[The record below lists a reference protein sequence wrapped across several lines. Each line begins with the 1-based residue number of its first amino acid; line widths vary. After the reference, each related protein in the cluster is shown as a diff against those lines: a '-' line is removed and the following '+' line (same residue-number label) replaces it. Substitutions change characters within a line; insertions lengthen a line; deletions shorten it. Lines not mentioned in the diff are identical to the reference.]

1 MHWRELILDWTKYNQ
16 VPTEYATASA
26 IGLAAAT
33 LGAMERRGFVESKP
47 TKPKQYRR
55 VVTPQVLVY
64 KYIDENRSDFGEF
77 FTIRKTG
84 EKLGMLCSIGADGD
98 VKDCWGHKYD
108 LTGACKIEFRT
119 RSFNL

>member
-1 MHWRELILDWTKYNQ
+1 MDWSKYNQ
-16 VPTEYATASA
+16 VPLEYATAST

-64 KYIDENRSDFGEF
+64 KYIDENRDDFDEF
-77 FTIRKTG
+77 FTLRKTG
-84 EKLGMLCSIGADGD
+84 EKLGMLCSLDKSGD
-98 VKDCWGHKYD
+98 VLDCWGKKYD
-108 LTGACKIEFRT
+108 LNGVNYIEFRT

>member
-1 MHWRELILDWTKYNQ
+1 MDWTKYNQ

-33 LGAMERRGFVESKP
+33 LGSMERRGFVESKP

-64 KYIDENRSDFGEF
+64 KYIDENRDDFGEF
-77 FTIRKTG
+77 FTLQRSYG
-84 EKLGMLCSIGADGD
+84 EYNGRMLCYLDSAGD
-98 VKDCWGHKYD
+98 VVDCWGKKYD
-108 LTGACKIEFRT
+108 LKDVIRIEFRT
-119 RSFNL
+119 RSFDI